1 MARLILPSGHRAL
14 IDDDFCRIILAY
26 HWYFDGRYVKS
37 QLNGRRHLWYRDPN
51 TYLYL
56 HRVVMGLPPIATEDD
71 HVHHRDGNPLN
82 CLKANL
88 LVAGR
93 RLNNQYAVR
102 YRDRGER

>member
-56 HRVVMGLPPIATEDD
+56 HR
-71 HVHHRDGNPLN
+71 DGHGPTTQGYR
-82 CLKANL
+82 
-88 LVAGR
+88 GR
-93 RLNNQYAVR
+93 PRASPGRQSPELS
-102 YRDRGER
+102 